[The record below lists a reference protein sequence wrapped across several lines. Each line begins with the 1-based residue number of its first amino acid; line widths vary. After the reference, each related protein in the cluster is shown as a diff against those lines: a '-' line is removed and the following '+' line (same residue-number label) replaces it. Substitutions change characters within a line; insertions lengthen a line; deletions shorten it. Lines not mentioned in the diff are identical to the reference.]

1 MLYLCYIF
9 LKVER
14 LFLRYFKQKKS
25 PAFYSR
31 AFVLS
36 TSKRIYFQIRTEIN
50 HS

>member
-9 LKVER
+9 LMYKGFFEI
-14 LFLRYFKQKKS
+14 FLNKKS